1 LNLRLPWERVDY
13 FVKVEGGLQT
23 GKNLAVGV
31 GQLQVGYERHWV
43 GHCYDA
49 LLHFDP
55 VPRYSGSLL
64 GRRVPP
70 DCLSG
75 AGVLAITHSEN
86 ACAKMYKVQIRRTL
100 GLPQ

>member
-49 LLHFDP
+49 PLKLDP
-55 VPRYSGSLL
+55 IPGNT
-64 GRRVPP
+64 RRAVVGWISP
-70 DCLSG
+70 DSLSG
-75 AGVLAITHSEN
+75 ARVISITH
-86 ACAKMYKVQIRRTL
+86 V
-100 GLPQ
+100 